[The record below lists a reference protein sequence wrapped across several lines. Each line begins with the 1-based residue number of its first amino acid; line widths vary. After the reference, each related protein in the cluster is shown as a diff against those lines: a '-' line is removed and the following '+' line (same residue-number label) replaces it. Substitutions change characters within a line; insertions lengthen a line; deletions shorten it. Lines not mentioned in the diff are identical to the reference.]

1 MKAPLTKRTTQEG
14 RTGVAEEIAPEELEI
29 ADELIAERRTERPGE
44 TPEDMTPWQRPI
56 TGFID
61 LLNDWAGKLL
71 CLLMVPLI
79 GVVVFEVISRNAFG
93 IMASYG
99 WDDTAR
105 ALGLGPTLFAYDIS
119 RMIAGVLFM
128 GAAGYGLMRGVHIR
142 ADFLYRNWTDKT
154 QATVDA
160 FLYMAFFIPSMIFFT
175 IIAAQYWELAYRTGE
190 TAFDSPWEPLLWP
203 ARLAMP
209 VGGLLLT
216 LQGIPELFRAFHK
229 MGKERERRFVQ
240 ALPFYLLA
248 LIWLT
253 MAVFAPEATP
263 GGDWFTDIMSA
274 RPGLSKPTI
283 GLIMLAAMIF
293 VIFIG
298 FPISFTLIF
307 LAFVFGIWGSNFKL
321 TTLLMTLN
329 TNSTM
334 LNDQLMA
341 VPLFILMGIVME
353 AAGLMER
360 LFTSIQMIMARV
372 RGSLYIAVL
381 IVSTIFAAATGI
393 VGASVTLLG
402 IMAGATMNR
411 SGYNV
416 QLAAGT
422 ITAGGTL
429 GILIPPSIML
439 IVMGPVLEVSTLDL
453 FRGAFI
459 PGAVLAML
467 YLLYTLGRCWLN
479 PELGPVLSED
489 AQPKTSDFY
498 GAEIALISMGVLTI
512 CRVFGLGL
520 GGAFGGFLPFGG
532 LIVLG
537 GVMVLTY
544 RAYRNLNVLRI
555 ALPITVL
562 FHAYMVAANWE
573 DGLPWVSLLLLAFIV
588 LLAALAMPIYRS
600 DADTRFEFSELWDE
614 FFAGLMPPTILI
626 SFALGSILLGFA
638 TPAEAAA
645 MGAFGA
651 ILLSLIYRK
660 FTISGFFDNLIK
672 SLEITV
678 LIMFLVAASNFF
690 GAEFSSLGTPKM
702 MTEMLLG
709 LDMSP
714 YLILILV
721 MALIFLLGWPLE
733 WVPIVLIVV
742 PVLLPTVE
750 KLELHGLDRY
760 DLMVWFGILVAVN
773 LQTAWLSP
781 PVALS
786 AYFLKGVVPNW
797 DLKDIYLGMMQFM
810 VIQLIGLILILIF
823 PQIVLWLPNQVFG
836 Q

>member
-1 MKAPLTKRTTQEG
+1 MADDVNPND
-14 RTGVAEEIAPEELEI
+14 LEI
-29 ADELIAERRTERPGE
+29 ADELIAERRKEKPGE
-44 TPEDMTPWQRPI
+44 TPDDMTSWQRPI
-56 TGFID
+56 TGSID
-61 LLNDWAGKLL
+61 VINDWAGKIL

-79 GVVVFEVISRNAFG
+79 GVVVFEVISRNAFA
-93 IMASYG
+93 IMSSYG
-99 WDDTAR
+99 WDETAR
-105 ALGLGPTLFAYDIS
+105 AIGIGPTVFAYDIS
-119 RMIAGVLFM
+119 RMISGVLFM

-142 ADFLYRNWTDKT
+142 ADFLYRNWSDKT

-160 FLYMAFFIPSMIFFT
+160 VLYIAFFIPSMLFFT

-190 TAFDSPWEPLLWP
+190 TAFDSPWQPLLWP

-209 VGGLLLT
+209 VGGLLLL
-216 LQGIPELFRAFHK
+216 LQGFPELFRAFHK
-229 MGKERERRFVQ
+229 MGKERERYFVM
-240 ALPFYLLA
+240 ALPIYLVA
-248 LIWLT
+248 LFWLV
-253 MAVFAPEATP
+253 MAVFYPDITP
-263 GGDWFTDIMSA
+263 GGEWFTDIMSS

-307 LAFVFGIWGSNFKL
+307 LAFVFGIWGANFKL

-360 LFTSIQMIMARV
+360 LFASIQMIMARV
-372 RGSLYIAVL
+372 RGSLFIAVL

-402 IMAGATMNR
+402 IMAGATMSR

-459 PGAVLAML
+459 PGALLASL
-467 YLLYTLGRCWLN
+467 YLFYTLGRCWLN
-479 PELGPVLSED
+479 PELGPILPEAD
-489 AQPKTSDFY
+489 QPKTSDFY
-498 GAEIALISMGVLTI
+498 GAEVALISIGVLTI

-520 GGAFGGFLPFGG
+520 GGTFGGFVPFGG
-532 LIVLG
+532 LLVL
-537 GVMVLTY
+537 LATILLAY
-544 RAYRNLNVLRI
+544 RAYRNINALKIVLPLAIIFHGYLLYVNWI
-555 ALPITVL
+555 AGSGTIS
-562 FHAYMVAANWE
+562 FI
-573 DGLPWVSLLLLAFIV
+573 LLAFM
-588 LLAALAMPIYRS
+588 LFLAALAVPIYRS
-600 DADTRFEFSELWDE
+600 DANERFQFSDIWDE

-651 ILLSLIYRK
+651 ILLSLAYRK
-660 FTISGFFDNLIK
+660 FTIPGFFDNMIK

-709 LDMSP
+709 MDMSP
-714 YLILILV
+714 YLILILI

-742 PVLLPTVE
+742 PILLPTV
-750 KLELHGLDRY
+750 LSLDVHGLSQY

-810 VIQLIGLILILIF
+810 VIQLIGLILIFIF

-836 Q
+836 S

>member
-1 MKAPLTKRTTQEG
+1 MADDVNPND
-14 RTGVAEEIAPEELEI
+14 LEI
-29 ADELIAERRTERPGE
+29 ADELIAERRKEKPGE
-44 TPEDMTPWQRPI
+44 TPDDMTSWQRPI
-56 TGFID
+56 AGSID
-61 LLNDWAGKLL
+61 VINDWAGKVL
-71 CLLMVPLI
+71 CLLMIPLI
-79 GVVVFEVISRNAFG
+79 GVVVFEVISRNAFA
-93 IMASYG
+93 IMSNYG
-99 WDDTAR
+99 WDDIAR
-105 ALGLGPTLFAYDIS
+105 AIGIGPTVFAYDIS
-119 RMIAGVLFM
+119 RMISGVLFM

-142 ADFLYRNWTDKT
+142 ADFLYRNWSDKT

-160 FLYMAFFIPSMIFFT
+160 VLYIAFFIPSMLFFT

-190 TAFDSPWEPLLWP
+190 TAFDSPWQPLLWP

-209 VGGLLLT
+209 VGGLLLL
-216 LQGIPELFRAFHK
+216 LQGFPELFRAFHK
-229 MGKERERRFVQ
+229 MGKERERYFVM
-240 ALPFYLLA
+240 ALPIYFMA
-248 LIWLT
+248 LFWLV
-253 MAVFAPEATP
+253 MAVFYPDITP
-263 GGDWFTDIMSA
+263 GGEWFTDLMSS

-307 LAFVFGIWGSNFKL
+307 LAFVFGIWGANFKL

-360 LFTSIQMIMARV
+360 LFASIQMIMARV

-402 IMAGATMNR
+402 IMAGATMSR

-459 PGAVLAML
+459 PGALLASL
-467 YLLYTLGRCWLN
+467 YLFYTLGRCWLN
-479 PELGPVLSED
+479 PELGPILPEAD
-489 AQPKTSDFY
+489 QPKTSDFY
-498 GAEIALISMGVLTI
+498 GAEVALISIGVLTI

-520 GGAFGGFLPFGG
+520 GGTFGGVVPFGG
-532 LIVLG
+532 LLVL
-537 GVMVLTY
+537 LATILLAY
-544 RAYRNLNVLRI
+544 RAYRNINALRI
-555 ALPITVL
+555 VLPLAII
-562 FHAYMVAANWE
+562 FHGYLLYVNWTA
-573 DGLPWVSLLLLAFIV
+573 GSGTISFILLAFM
-588 LLAALAMPIYRS
+588 LFLAALAAPIYRS
-600 DADTRFEFSELWDE
+600 DANERFQFSEIWDE

-651 ILLSLIYRK
+651 ILLSLAYRK
-660 FTISGFFDNLIK
+660 FTIPGFFDNMIK

-709 LDMSP
+709 MDMSP
-714 YLILILV
+714 YLILILI

-742 PVLLPTVE
+742 PILLPTV
-750 KLELHGLDRY
+750 LSLDVHGLSQY
-760 DLMVWFGILVAVN
+760 DLMVWFGILVA
-773 LQTAWLSP
+773 TR
-781 PVALS
+781 
-786 AYFLKGVVPNW
+786 
-797 DLKDIYLGMMQFM
+797 I
-810 VIQLIGLILILIF
+810 
-823 PQIVLWLPNQVFG
+823 PNQTIKSYWLNP
-836 Q
+836 

>member
-1 MKAPLTKRTTQEG
+1 ML
-14 RTGVAEEIAPEELEI
+14 
-29 ADELIAERRTERPGE
+29 
-44 TPEDMTPWQRPI
+44 
-56 TGFID
+56 
-61 LLNDWAGKLL
+61 
-71 CLLMVPLI
+71 
-79 GVVVFEVISRNAFG
+79 
-93 IMASYG
+93 
-99 WDDTAR
+99 
-105 ALGLGPTLFAYDIS
+105 
-119 RMIAGVLFM
+119 
-128 GAAGYGLMRGVHIR
+128 
-142 ADFLYRNWTDKT
+142 
-154 QATVDA
+154 
-160 FLYMAFFIPSMIFFT
+160 FFT

-190 TAFDSPWEPLLWP
+190 TAFDSPWQPLLWP

-209 VGGLLLT
+209 VGGLLLL
-216 LQGIPELFRAFHK
+216 LQGFPELFRAFHK
-229 MGKERERRFVQ
+229 MGKERERYFVM
-240 ALPFYLLA
+240 ALPIYFVA
-248 LIWLT
+248 LFWLV
-253 MAVFAPEATP
+253 MAVFYPDITP
-263 GGDWFTDIMSA
+263 GGEWFTDLMSS

-307 LAFVFGIWGSNFKL
+307 LAFVFGIWGANFKL

-360 LFTSIQMIMARV
+360 LFASIQMIMARV

-402 IMAGATMNR
+402 IMAGATMSR

-459 PGAVLAML
+459 PGALLASL
-467 YLLYTLGRCWLN
+467 YLFYTLGRCWLN
-479 PELGPVLSED
+479 PELGPILPEAD
-489 AQPKTSDFY
+489 QPKTSDFY
-498 GAEIALISMGVLTI
+498 GAEVALISIGVLTI

-520 GGAFGGFLPFGG
+520 GGTFGGVVPFGG
-532 LIVLG
+532 LLVL
-537 GVMVLTY
+537 LATILLAY
-544 RAYRNLNVLRI
+544 RAYRNINALRI
-555 ALPITVL
+555 VLPLAII
-562 FHAYMVAANWE
+562 FHGYLLYVNWTA
-573 DGLPWVSLLLLAFIV
+573 GSGTISFILLAFM
-588 LLAALAMPIYRS
+588 LFLAALAAPIYRS
-600 DADTRFEFSELWDE
+600 DANERFQFSDIWDE

-651 ILLSLIYRK
+651 ILLSLAYRK
-660 FTISGFFDNLIK
+660 FTIPGFFDNMIK

-709 LDMSP
+709 MDMSP
-714 YLILILV
+714 YLILILI

-742 PVLLPTVE
+742 PILLPTV
-750 KLELHGLDRY
+750 LSLDVHGLSQY

-810 VIQLIGLILILIF
+810 VIQLIGLILIFIF

-836 Q
+836 S

>member
-1 MKAPLTKRTTQEG
+1 M
-14 RTGVAEEIAPEELEI
+14 AEEVVPDDLEI
-29 ADELIAERRTERPGE
+29 ADELIAERRTEKPGE

-56 TGFID
+56 TRWID
-61 LLNDWAGKLL
+61 LINDWAGKIL

-79 GVVVFEVISRNAFG
+79 GVIVIEVFSRNAFG
-93 IMASYG
+93 IMASNG
-99 WDDTAR
+99 WDDAAR
-105 ALGLGPTLFAYDIS
+105 ALGLGPTMFAYDIS
-119 RMIAGVLFM
+119 RMISGVLFM

-142 ADFLYRNWTDKT
+142 ADFLYRNWSDKT

-160 FLYMAFFIPSMIFFT
+160 MLYMAFFIPSMIFFT
-175 IIAAQYWELAYRTGE
+175 IIAVQFWEVAYETSE
-190 TAFDSPWEPLLWP
+190 TAFDSTWQPVLWP

-209 VGGLLLT
+209 VGGLLLL
-216 LQGIPELFRAFHK
+216 LQGFPELFRALHK
-229 MGKERERRFVQ
+229 MGKEREHYFVMAMPAYFI
-240 ALPFYLLA
+240 ALV
-248 LIWLT
+248 WLV
-253 MAVFAPEATP
+253 MAVFYPDATP
-263 GGDWFTDIMSA
+263 GGEWFSDIMSA
-274 RPGLSKPTI
+274 RPDLSKPTI

-360 LFTSIQMIMARV
+360 LFASIQMIMSRV
-372 RGSLYIAVL
+372 RGALYIAVL
-381 IVSTIFAAATGI
+381 IVATIFAAATGI

-459 PGAVLAML
+459 PGALLATL
-467 YLLYTLGRCWLN
+467 YLVYTLGRCWLD
-479 PELGPVLSED
+479 PDLGPILSDED
-489 AQPKTSDFY
+489 QPETSDFY
-498 GAEIALISMGVLTI
+498 GAEVALISLGVLTI
-512 CRVFGLGL
+512 CRIFGLGIS
-520 GGAFGGFLPFGG
+520 GAFGGVVPFGG

-537 GVMVLTY
+537 SVLLFAY
-544 RAYRNLNVLRI
+544 RAYRNLTVLRI
-555 ALPITVL
+555 ALPLAILFHGYMVLASWAEGFPTVSVVL
-562 FHAYMVAANWE
+562 FAFTI
-573 DGLPWVSLLLLAFIV
+573 LLGVLASS
-588 LLAALAMPIYRS
+588 IYRS
-600 DADTRFEFSELWDE
+600 DADGRFEFSDLWDE

-626 SFALGSILLGFA
+626 SFALGSILFGFA

-645 MGAFGA
+645 MGTFGA
-651 ILLSLIYRK
+651 ILLSIGYRK
-660 FTISGFFDNLIK
+660 FTFPGFFDCMIK
-672 SLEITV
+672 ALEITV

-702 MTEMLLG
+702 MTELLLG

-714 YLILILV
+714 YLILLMV
-721 MALIFLLGWPLE
+721 MALIFVLGWPLE

-742 PVLLPTVE
+742 PVLLPTVAA
-750 KLELHGLDRY
+750 LDIHGLSRY

-786 AYFLKGVVPNW
+786 AYFLKGVVPDW

-810 VIQLIGLILILIF
+810 LIQLIGLILIFIF

>member
-1 MKAPLTKRTTQEG
+1 MADDVNPND
-14 RTGVAEEIAPEELEI
+14 LEI
-29 ADELIAERRTERPGE
+29 ADELIAERRKEKPGE
-44 TPEDMTPWQRPI
+44 TPDAMTSWQRPI
-56 TGFID
+56 AGSID
-61 LLNDWAGKLL
+61 VINDWAGKVL
-71 CLLMVPLI
+71 CLLMIPLI
-79 GVVVFEVISRNAFG
+79 GVVVFEVISRNAFA
-93 IMASYG
+93 IMSNYG
-99 WDDTAR
+99 WDDIAR
-105 ALGLGPTLFAYDIS
+105 AIGIGPTVFAYDIS
-119 RMIAGVLFM
+119 RMISGVLFM

-142 ADFLYRNWTDKT
+142 ADFLYRNWSDKT

-160 FLYMAFFIPSMIFFT
+160 VLYIAFFIPSMLFFT

-190 TAFDSPWEPLLWP
+190 TAFDSPWQPLLWP

-209 VGGLLLT
+209 VGGLLLL
-216 LQGIPELFRAFHK
+216 LQGFPELFRAFHK
-229 MGKERERRFVQ
+229 MGKERERYFVM
-240 ALPFYLLA
+240 ALPIYFVA
-248 LIWLT
+248 LFWLV
-253 MAVFAPEATP
+253 MAVFYPDITP
-263 GGDWFTDIMSA
+263 GGEWFTDLMSS

-307 LAFVFGIWGSNFKL
+307 LAFVFGIWGANFKL

-360 LFTSIQMIMARV
+360 LFASIQMIMARV

-402 IMAGATMNR
+402 IMAGATMSR

-459 PGAVLAML
+459 PGALLASL
-467 YLLYTLGRCWLN
+467 YLFYTLGRCWLN
-479 PELGPVLSED
+479 PELGPILPEAD
-489 AQPKTSDFY
+489 QPKTSDFY
-498 GAEIALISMGVLTI
+498 GAEVALISIGVLTI

-520 GGAFGGFLPFGG
+520 GGTFGGVVPFGG
-532 LIVLG
+532 LLVL
-537 GVMVLTY
+537 LATILLAY
-544 RAYRNLNVLRI
+544 RAYRNINALKIVLPLAIIFHGYLLYVNWI
-555 ALPITVL
+555 AGSGTIS
-562 FHAYMVAANWE
+562 FI
-573 DGLPWVSLLLLAFIV
+573 LLAFM
-588 LLAALAMPIYRS
+588 LFLAALAAPIYRS
-600 DADTRFEFSELWDE
+600 DANERFQFSDIWDE

-651 ILLSLIYRK
+651 ILLSLAYRK
-660 FTISGFFDNLIK
+660 FTIPGFFDNMIK

-709 LDMSP
+709 MDMSP
-714 YLILILV
+714 YLILILI

-742 PVLLPTVE
+742 PILLPTV
-750 KLELHGLDRY
+750 LSLDVHGLSQY

-810 VIQLIGLILILIF
+810 VIQLIGLILIFIF

-836 Q
+836 S

>member
-1 MKAPLTKRTTQEG
+1 MADDVNPND
-14 RTGVAEEIAPEELEI
+14 LEI
-29 ADELIAERRTERPGE
+29 ADELIAERRKEKPGE
-44 TPEDMTPWQRPI
+44 TPDDMTSWQRPI
-56 TGFID
+56 TGSID
-61 LLNDWAGKLL
+61 VINDWAGKIL

-79 GVVVFEVISRNAFG
+79 GVVVFEVISRNAFA
-93 IMASYG
+93 IMSSYG
-99 WDDTAR
+99 WDETAR
-105 ALGLGPTLFAYDIS
+105 AIGIGPTVFAYDIS
-119 RMIAGVLFM
+119 RMISGVLFM

-142 ADFLYRNWTDKT
+142 ADFLYRNWSDKT

-160 FLYMAFFIPSMIFFT
+160 VLYIAFFIPSMLFFT

-190 TAFDSPWEPLLWP
+190 TAFDSPWQPLLWP

-209 VGGLLLT
+209 VGGLLLL
-216 LQGIPELFRAFHK
+216 LQGFPELFRAFHK
-229 MGKERERRFVQ
+229 MGKERERYFVM
-240 ALPFYLLA
+240 ALPIYFVA
-248 LIWLT
+248 LFWLV
-253 MAVFAPEATP
+253 MAVFYPDITP
-263 GGDWFTDIMSA
+263 GGEWFTDIMSS
-274 RPGLSKPTI
+274 RSGLSKPTI

-307 LAFVFGIWGSNFKL
+307 LAFVFGIWGANFKL

-360 LFTSIQMIMARV
+360 LFASIQMIMARV

-402 IMAGATMNR
+402 IMAGATMSR

-459 PGAVLAML
+459 PGALLASL
-467 YLLYTLGRCWLN
+467 YLFYTLGRCWLN
-479 PELGPVLSED
+479 PELGPILPEAD
-489 AQPKTSDFY
+489 QPKTSDFY
-498 GAEIALISMGVLTI
+498 GAEVALISIGVLTI

-520 GGAFGGFLPFGG
+520 GGTFGGVVPFGG
-532 LIVLG
+532 LLVLFATI
-537 GVMVLTY
+537 LLAY
-544 RAYRNLNVLRI
+544 RAYRNINALRI
-555 ALPITVL
+555 VLPLAII
-562 FHAYMVAANWE
+562 FHGYLLYVNWIA
-573 DGLPWVSLLLLAFIV
+573 GSGTISFILLAFM
-588 LLAALAMPIYRS
+588 LFLAALAAPIYRS
-600 DADTRFEFSELWDE
+600 DANERFQFSDIWDE

-651 ILLSLIYRK
+651 ILLSLAYRK
-660 FTISGFFDNLIK
+660 FTIPGFFDNMIK

-709 LDMSP
+709 MDMSP
-714 YLILILV
+714 YLILILI

-742 PVLLPTVE
+742 PILLPTV
-750 KLELHGLDRY
+750 LSLDVHGLSQY

-810 VIQLIGLILILIF
+810 VIQLIGLILIFIF

-836 Q
+836 S